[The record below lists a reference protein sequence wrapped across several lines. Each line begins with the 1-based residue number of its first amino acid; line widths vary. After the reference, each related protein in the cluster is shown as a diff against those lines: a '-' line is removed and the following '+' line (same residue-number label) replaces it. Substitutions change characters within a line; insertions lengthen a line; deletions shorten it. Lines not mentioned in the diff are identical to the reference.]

1 MTPKSVIEIDFQEI
15 GALEIKCSK
24 PQCGGAVTIPVHTA
38 NTPLV
43 LACPGCNETWWHRGS
58 GPLFEKVDN
67 LLKALSA
74 WQRREEK
81 PFTIGVTLQ
90 DGQ

>member
-15 GALEIKCSK
+15 GAIDIRCTK
-24 PQCGGAVTIPVHTA
+24 PQCGGAVTIPVRAA

-43 LACPGCNETWWHRGS
+43 LACPGCNEFWWNDGR
-58 GPLFEKVDN
+58 GPLYDKVKN
-67 LLKALSA
+67 LVTALSE

-81 PFTIGVTLQ
+81 PFTN
-90 DGQ
+90 